1 MVEYPPAER
10 LDLVEDLHGH
20 RVADP
25 YRWLEDA
32 DDPRTKDW
40 LAAQEALT
48 AAELAALPGRE
59 ALAARLESLLRAGSV
74 GAPVWRAG
82 RAFFTRQQPDAEQPV
97 LYVQD
102 RDGTRCRLV
111 DVNTLDPSGMTTLDD
126 WWPSREGARPW
137 RR

>member
-1 MVEYPPAER
+1 MVEYPSAER

-82 RAFFTRQQPDAEQPV
+82 RVRIAFHLWAVSHGMVSLELAGHLPDDAAARETAYEEALV
-97 LYVQD
+97 L
-102 RDGTRCRLV
+102 
-111 DVNTLDPSGMTTLDD
+111 SS
-126 WWPSREGARPW
+126 WPFLQL
-137 RR
+137 